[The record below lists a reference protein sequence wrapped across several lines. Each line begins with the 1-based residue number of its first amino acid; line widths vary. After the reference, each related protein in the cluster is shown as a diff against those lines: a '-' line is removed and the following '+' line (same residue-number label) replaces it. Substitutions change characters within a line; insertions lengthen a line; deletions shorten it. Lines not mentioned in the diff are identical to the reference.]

1 MKVWVWL
8 GIVWMCAKL
17 LLYNYFFS
25 AFDDMKR
32 ELYDKVKKK
41 ARECYLPKS

>member
-1 MKVWVWL
+1 MFGFGL
-8 GIVWMCAKL
+8 GLYGCAPSCSI
-17 LLYNYFFS
+17 YNYFFS

-41 ARECYLPKS
+41 SRECYLPKG